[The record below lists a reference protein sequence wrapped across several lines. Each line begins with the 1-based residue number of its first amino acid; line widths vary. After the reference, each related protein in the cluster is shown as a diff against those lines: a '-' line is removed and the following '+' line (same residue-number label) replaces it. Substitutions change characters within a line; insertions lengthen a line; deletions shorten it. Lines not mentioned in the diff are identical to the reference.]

1 MMSAVSAWDFFLA
14 DRVCLSRSH
23 DALRQPRWKMR
34 KVAMMLEGDA
44 VTPTLLSCWYLWAS
58 CGNHL
63 DFWVAVIFFVEAKE
77 IETWSW
83 EANHAEATAAATRQG
98 RVKINRIRLSR
109 TGSDCIISM
118 LGVVQPPTSSDLFRS
133 LQYSGSFRMN
143 STLWRFVP
151 LLLLLG
157 WVDFHV
163 YRFQCKRREQVS
175 TSQAKKQREFVEQAK
190 AAGLRSTWNWH
201 DLRISPD
208 LLADNQ
214 GGWYYHSDGIVGH
227 EESCTVWKHAMRSM
241 RCSISKKARR
251 GHNLQAQ
258 TSRLCRTSKKKA
270 PKVKRKVRAT
280 AGCCS
285 PSLLSAEVWKV
296 WLLMMTMR
304 MTMRMIIIAMRMKMK
319 GEHDCSFD
327 HRLTSI
333 WLTLFHAG
341 RRRRK
346 ESADQWSPQKK
357 CGWFL
362 DRHATN
368 SDWPATSDFLP
379 SLAALST
386 EWFLGSVR
394 SLGFGIYSTMAW
406 GFRWI

>member
-1 MMSAVSAWDFFLA
+1 
-14 DRVCLSRSH
+14 
-23 DALRQPRWKMR
+23 
-34 KVAMMLEGDA
+34 
-44 VTPTLLSCWYLWAS
+44 
-58 CGNHL
+58 
-63 DFWVAVIFFVEAKE
+63 
-77 IETWSW
+77 
-83 EANHAEATAAATRQG
+83 
-98 RVKINRIRLSR
+98 
-109 TGSDCIISM
+109 M

-201 DLRISPD
+201 DLRISPESPD

-214 GGWYYHSDGIVGH
+214 GGWYYYSDGIAGH
-227 EESCTVWKHAMRSM
+227 VWGKLHSLKT
-241 RCSISKKARR
+241 CQKARR
-251 GHNLQAQ
+251 GNNLQAQ

-270 PKVKRKVRAT
+270 PKVKRKVWAT

-285 PSLLSAEVWKV
+285 PSLLSAEGWKV

-357 CGWFL
+357 MWVISWSPRNQFRFQIDQPHLIFSQVWQHWMISWVGPQSGLWNLPWHEDL
-362 DRHATN
+362 DGFSISTYFISSEQNVEHTADWKAKDTKRLLPLELHPMLQYLALPTFFWQTFSRQRQKTEVSWQTRNCHYYLHAKTN
-368 SDWPATSDFLP
+368 NN
-379 SLAALST
+379 
-386 EWFLGSVR
+386 
-394 SLGFGIYSTMAW
+394 
-406 GFRWI
+406 WIWCFD